1 MEEVE
6 KYIDYIIRNR
16 GLSVNTA
23 AAYRNDLTGFV
34 RFLEGYSPGATVLS
48 TDYLTLRHFLG
59 YLAERGISRR
69 SLARKSSALKQFFKY
84 LAAEGIIDGAPTAAL
99 ATPRF
104 EKKLPRFLT
113 EDEAAEILREA
124 VSRAANPDLSRYKN
138 ERAKER
144 AAALALRDL
153 AILEILYGCGLR
165 AAELA
170 GLEMGR
176 VHIEHGF
183 LDVVGK
189 GGRERLAP
197 VGETAAAALS
207 VYMAARE
214 KLRPK
219 AGESRVFLNHRG
231 GPLTTRSV
239 QRVIA
244 KLCGGAAPD
253 ITPHVWRHTFAT
265 HMLDGGADVRAIQEL
280 LGHANVAT
288 TAIYT
293 HVTAKRLRD
302 VYDKYHPHAQGRK
315 ERKAG

>member
-1 MEEVE
+1 MGEIEQF
-6 KYIDYIIRNR
+6 IDYLLRNR

-23 AAYRNDLTGFV
+23 AAYRTDLTQFV
-34 RFLEGYSPGATVLS
+34 LFLEEYSPGTTVL
-48 TDYLTLRHFLG
+48 TVDYLAIRHFLG
-59 YLAERGISRR
+59 FLAERGVSRR
-69 SLARKSSALKQFFKY
+69 SLARKTSAMKQFYKY
-84 LAAEGIIDGAPTAAL
+84 LAAEGFIDEDPTAAL
-99 ATPRF
+99 MTPRF
-104 EKKLPRFLT
+104 EKKLPRFLM
-113 EDEAAEILREA
+113 EDEAAEILKEA

-138 ERAKER
+138 ERTKER
-144 AAALALRDL
+144 AAVLALRDL

-170 GLEMGR
+170 DLELGR
-176 VHIEHGF
+176 VHLEQGF

-207 VYMAARE
+207 AYLAARE
-214 KLRPK
+214 KLGPK
-219 AGESRVFLNHRG
+219 PGERRVYLNHRG
-231 GPLTTRSV
+231 GPLTTRSI
-239 QRVIA
+239 QRIVT

-253 ITPHVWRHTFAT
+253 ITPHVWRHTYAT
-265 HMLDGGADVRAIQEL
+265 HLLEGGADVRAIQEL

-302 VYDKYHPHAQGRK
+302 VYDKYHPHSQDEK